1 MTDKQKAVVK
11 EIKSRIH
18 ALRNALQ
25 EALVSG
31 VQSASISQGGASQSY
46 TRVSVSELRKEITRL
61 EAELATIR
69 NAGRSRMLSPDF
81 HICGGF

>member
-1 MTDKQKAVVK
+1 MTDKQKAIVK

-18 ALRNALQ
+18 ALRDALQ

-31 VQSASISQGGASQSY
+31 VQSASISQGASQSY
-46 TRVSVSELRKEITRL
+46 TRISASEIRKEITRL

-81 HICGGF
+81 RICGGC